1 MAKNVII
8 ITTEI
13 KSVSKI
19 RVSLGKVMG
28 KVYLTFKGQ
37 IIPIY
42 YKCFKSIEE
51 DGKLPSSI
59 QITSINLTLN
69 V

>member
-37 IIPIY
+37 IIP
-42 YKCFKSIEE
+42 KCFKSIEE

-59 QITSINLTLN
+59 QITSINLILN